1 MRPPAHPVLKA
12 FTGLLL
18 AAGAASAL
26 AAEPLTAFHLN
37 VYRDGAPVNWLAG
50 ENRLLGDGFD
60 NGNPL
65 VGPNFPNGQA
75 STYTLLGLAAGADA
89 ALALR
94 EQGGAL
100 LLDPAYGA
108 VSANALGQTGRSI
121 RLRLQTNV
129 IDSGAGLP
137 RSRSFA
143 AALNLS
149 LAALPA
155 LGETFGLRF
164 GDLFSNGSDVIELS
178 VVGGASGAR
187 IQFRK
192 QDFVTGTI
200 TPLGSAALAAPAGAV
215 GLLLALS
222 HSVANTD
229 TIYGSYGFAAAS
241 GTRIGDLVTF
251 ANATTAFQGEL
262 HTRIELRATAPLPVP
277 EPAAWALMAGGL
289 AGLLLRRR
297 GRPAAASAGASF
309 APAAPA
315 GWGAHG

>member
-26 AAEPLTAFHLN
+26 AAEPLTAFQLN

-100 LLDPAYGA
+100 LLDPTYGA
-108 VSANALGQTGRSI
+108 VVANALGQTGRSL
-121 RLRLQTNV
+121 RLRLSTNV
-129 IDSGAGLP
+129 LDPNGGLP

-143 AALNLS
+143 AALD
-149 LAALPA
+149 
-155 LGETFGLRF
+155 RK
-164 GDLFSNGSDVIELS
+164 S
-178 VVGGASGAR
+178 VV
-187 IQFRK
+187 
-192 QDFVTGTI
+192 
-200 TPLGSAALAAPAGAV
+200 
-215 GLLLALS
+215 
-222 HSVANTD
+222 
-229 TIYGSYGFAAAS
+229 
-241 GTRIGDLVTF
+241 
-251 ANATTAFQGEL
+251 
-262 HTRIELRATAPLPVP
+262 
-277 EPAAWALMAGGL
+277 
-289 AGLLLRRR
+289 
-297 GRPAAASAGASF
+297 
-309 APAAPA
+309 
-315 GWGAHG
+315 